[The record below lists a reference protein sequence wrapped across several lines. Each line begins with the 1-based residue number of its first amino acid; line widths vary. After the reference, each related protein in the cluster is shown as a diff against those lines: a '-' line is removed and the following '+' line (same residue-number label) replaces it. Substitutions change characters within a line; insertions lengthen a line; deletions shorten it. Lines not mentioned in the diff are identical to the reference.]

1 MSLPGKTP
9 RASYTEM
16 TELVLPQHSNVV
28 GGAFGG
34 TVLAWIDVCGA
45 IAAQR
50 HCNRVAV
57 TAALD
62 EVRFSER
69 IAVGDVVV
77 LSARVNAA
85 FTTSLE
91 VEVEVKVE
99 DVLSGERR
107 LCVDAFMTFVAV
119 DHGGKPC
126 RVPPLLLESAED
138 EQRAA
143 EALARREARLARR
156 TRT

>member
-1 MSLPGKTP
+1 MSNTEKTP

-16 TELVLPQHSNVV
+16 TELVLPQHGNVL

-34 TVLAWIDVCGA
+34 TVLAWMDVCGA

-50 HCNRVAV
+50 HCGCVAV

-62 EVRFSER
+62 EVNFLSP
-69 IAVGDVVV
+69 IKVGDVVV
-77 LSARVNAA
+77 LSARVNAS

-99 DVLSGERR
+99 DRRSGAHRP
-107 LCVDAFMTFVAV
+107 CVDAFMTFVAV
-119 DHGGKPC
+119 DDAGKPT
-126 RVPPLLLESAED
+126 RVPPLVLQTSED
-138 EQRAA
+138 ERRSGEAIERRA
-143 EALARREARLARR
+143 ARLARR
-156 TRT
+156 PSP

>member
-1 MSLPGKTP
+1 MTPKSP

-16 TELVLPQHSNVV
+16 TELVLPQHGNVL
-28 GGAFGG
+28 GSAFGG

-45 IAAQR
+45 VAAQR

-62 EVRFSER
+62 DVVFRAP
-69 IAVGDVVV
+69 IKVGDVVV

-99 DVLSGERR
+99 DPVTAQRR
-107 LCVDAFMTFVAV
+107 VCVDAFMTFVAV
-119 DHGGKPC
+119 GEDGKPC
-126 RVPPLLLESAED
+126 RVPPLLLETKDD
-138 EQRAA
+138 EERA
-143 EALARREARLARR
+143 EAARVRRAARLARR
-156 TRT
+156 